1 MFESSWFSSNYAVHL
16 LPVNKGIRHNSECKL
31 CYAVCTSYVL
41 VMWPNPSLTCS
52 SHTNG
57 EHLRRTRTAVDIT
70 CQWFFLLI
78 HVHGHYHLSCQQQGY
93 IFLFKQFH
101 SCVIFP
107 KEICRCAISVLNST
121 FHCPNLPMCTCMCTD
136 FISFVWLIFI
146 CSILCAIWWARAT
159 LSHSQATS
167 NTNLHEQ
174 GIKQRATV
182 VIVHT

>member
-1 MFESSWFSSNYAVHL
+1 
-16 LPVNKGIRHNSECKL
+16 
-31 CYAVCTSYVL
+31 
-41 VMWPNPSLTCS
+41 MWPNPSLTCS

-78 HVHGHYHLSCQQQGY
+78 NVQGHYHLSCQQQGY

-107 KEICRCAISVLNST
+107 KEICQCAVSVLNST
-121 FHCPNLPMCTCMCTD
+121 FHCPSLPMCTCMCTD
-136 FISFVWLIFI
+136 FVSFVWLLFLY
-146 CSILCAIWWARAT
+146 SIVCNLMRVT

-174 GIKQRATV
+174 GWRIKQRATV